1 MMLLERWVVAAM
13 LGIGLISTAG
23 LAPGQTSSGKS
34 QVVRPKEGPPPDQ
47 AEQPD
52 PPAQAESN
60 AEPEP
65 AAQPDPAPDQA
76 AAPDPPA
83 QPQQAATPD
92 PSTQMDPP
100 TQPQPAAASEQETP
114 PEPPATPGPAEPSQQ
129 AVVPEAPPKPA
140 AQPAA
145 PPPPAA
151 PVGNAAQQQL
161 QKETATLL
169 QLAQDLKAEIE
180 KAGSNTLSLVA
191 LRKADEIQK
200 LSKNLRQAMKEQ
212 EQVPE
217 GK

>member
-1 MMLLERWVVAAM
+1 
-13 LGIGLISTAG
+13 
-23 LAPGQTSSGKS
+23 
-34 QVVRPKEGPPPDQ
+34 
-47 AEQPD
+47 
-52 PPAQAESN
+52 
-60 AEPEP
+60 
-65 AAQPDPAPDQA
+65 
-76 AAPDPPA
+76 
-83 QPQQAATPD
+83 
-92 PSTQMDPP
+92 MDPP

-140 AQPAA
+140 AQPAAA